1 MTKKKRELIEILL
14 DNVKPE
20 DWPENLPYA
29 AQDKDCCA
37 LWFYVSYPKLS
48 DEFDDR
54 FSIAPDCK
62 RFHYHPREL

>member
-29 AQDKDCCA
+29 AQDKLNGDVWVYSSLPEISGLIYGQYSSDGNDA
-37 LWFYVSYPKLS
+37 GRILS
-48 DEFDDR
+48 
-54 FSIAPDCK
+54 
-62 RFHYHPREL
+62 